1 MAKDEKVIEIVSEI
15 EILVKSEIDRLETNK
30 MQRLAHIKLVEEEIK
45 NIEAA
50 IFELSHLL
58 EIREEKNGDKK

>member
-1 MAKDEKVIEIVSEI
+1 MNEKVFEISNEI
-15 EILVKSEIDRLETNK
+15 EILVKSEIDRLETNRI
-30 MQRLAHIKLVEEEIK
+30 QRLAHIKLVEEEIK